1 MFDIK
6 SFGENLIVKSKN
18 GNQNINSDKQIFFD
32 LVTTFDMLHQRSLK
46 IEKEH
51 GLKLEKYDGLFFL
64 LIENLFYIHY
74 DEWEAELIMWYVYDR
89 VDEDGKLYP
98 MLVINEATDEEEEHI
113 IKDVKG
119 LYSLVQKLSKKIKKK
134 K

>member
-51 GLKLEKYDGLFFL
+51 GLKLEKYNGLFFL

-98 MLVINEATDEEEEHI
+98 MLVINEATNEEEEHI

>member
-18 GNQNINSDKQIFFD
+18 GNQNINSDKQIFID

-46 IEKEH
+46 VEKEH

-64 LIENLFYIHY
+64 LIENFFYIHY
-74 DEWEAELIMWYVYDR
+74 EEWKAELIMWYVYDR
-89 VDEDGKLYP
+89 IDENGNLYP
-98 MLVINEATDEEEEHI
+98 MLVINEATNEEEEHT
-113 IKDVKG
+113 IKKVPE
-119 LYSLVQKLSKKIKKK
+119 LYSFIQKLSKKMKKK

>member
-6 SFGENLIVKSKN
+6 SFGENLVIKSKN
-18 GNQNINSDKQIFFD
+18 SNQNINSDKQIFID

-46 IEKEH
+46 VEKEH

-74 DEWEAELIMWYVYDR
+74 DEWQADLIMWYVYDR
-89 VDEDGKLYP
+89 IDENGKLYP
-98 MLVINEATDEEEEHI
+98 MLVINEATNEEEEHT
-113 IKDVKG
+113 IKKVPE
-119 LYSLVQKLSKKIKKK
+119 LYSFIQKLSKEMKKK

>member
-1 MFDIK
+1 MFNIS
-6 SFGENLIVKSKN
+6 SFGKNLIIKDKN
-18 GNQNINSDKQIFFD
+18 KVITSDKQTFID
-32 LVTTFDMLHQRSLK
+32 LVDTFNMAHQRSLAV
-46 IEKEH
+46 EKEH

-74 DEWEAELIMWYVYDR
+74 DEWKAELIMWYVYDR

>member
-98 MLVINEATDEEEEHI
+98 MLVINEATNEEEEHI

>member
-6 SFGENLIVKSKN
+6 SFGENLIIKSKN

>member
-18 GNQNINSDKQIFFD
+18 GNQNINSNKQIFFD

-46 IEKEH
+46 VEKEH

-74 DEWEAELIMWYVYDR
+74 DEWKAELIMWYVYDR
-89 VDEDGKLYP
+89 VDEDGNLYP
-98 MLVINEATDEEEEHI
+98 MLVINEMTNEEEEHI
-113 IKDVKG
+113 IKDVNE